1 MTICTHHGDLM
12 RDLAR
17 GLLDDERAFEAEIL
31 RRDCDH
37 CSAWWDGSFGQA
49 DIEAVDS
56 AVGEVFAAF
65 VPPASRRRYGWLA
78 AAAAVVLAIGISSLS
93 LIGGGSGTAV
103 MTSLPE
109 PPAETTLVS
118 LDFEDGTLH
127 GVGVVIQDA
136 EAQQEASEKAL
147 FIGDLESGDLST
159 WTTNG

>member
-17 GLLDDERAFEAEIL
+17 GLLDDEPAFEAEIL
-31 RRDCDH
+31 RQDCEH
-37 CSAWWDGSFGQA
+37 CSAWWESSFANA
-49 DIEAVDS
+49 DIEPVDS
-56 AVGEVFAAF
+56 AVLEVFAAF
-65 VPPASRRRYGWLA
+65 APPKSRQRYGWLA
-78 AAAAVVLAIGISSLS
+78 AAAAVVLAIGISSMS
-93 LIGGGSGTAV
+93 WIGGGSGTAV

-127 GVGVVIQDA
+127 GVGVVIQGA
-136 EAQQEASEKAL
+136 EAQQEVPEKAL
-147 FIGDLESGDLST
+147 FIADLESGDLST